1 MKNSL
6 NNRMNLKMKWFL
18 LFCISP
24 FLTFSHTP
32 NPKYADSS
40 ILPYSD
46 TNPLPW
52 LEDFSE
58 AKKEAKESG
67 KMILLNFCGTDWCAP
82 CIQLRKKVFASE
94 PFQEFAKDKLVLLR
108 ADFPR
113 LKKNQLPEDQ
123 KLKNEKL
130 AELYNKNG
138 VFPLTVLID
147 QDGNVL
153 KEWEG
158 YQPDIPKFLKEIS
171 DKL

>member
-6 NNRMNLKMKWFL
+6 NNMMNLKMKWFL

-32 NPKYADSS
+32 INSYSDSS
-40 ILPYSD
+40 ILPYLD

-123 KLKNEKL
+123 KMKNEKL

-158 YQPDIPKFLKEIS
+158 YQPDIQKFLKEIS